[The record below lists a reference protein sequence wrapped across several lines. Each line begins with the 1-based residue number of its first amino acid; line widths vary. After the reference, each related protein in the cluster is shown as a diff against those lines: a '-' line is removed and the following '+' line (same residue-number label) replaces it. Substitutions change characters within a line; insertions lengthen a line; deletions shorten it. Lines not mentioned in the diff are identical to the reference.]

1 MSGVGV
7 DDLARLAREA
17 GALDVEGDGSEVI
30 FDENSL
36 RLFAARLFELAAI
49 ARAANVVVLNP
60 RRRPAESA

>member
-49 ARAANVVVLNP
+49 ARAANVIVLKP
-60 RRRPAESA
+60 RRGPSGSA